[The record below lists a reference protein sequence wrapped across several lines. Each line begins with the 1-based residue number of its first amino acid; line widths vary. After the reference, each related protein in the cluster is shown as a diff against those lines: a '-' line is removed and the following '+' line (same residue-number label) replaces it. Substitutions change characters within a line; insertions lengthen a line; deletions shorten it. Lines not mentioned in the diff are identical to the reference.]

1 MHSDFRYTHTHTH
14 AYTHTHT
21 RTRHAFRHTCALL
34 PGRPGEA
41 FEYDDFQNFAG
52 HFNFTGDARPSFS
65 PPLACPRC
73 AIWDTAPHPIGYEPL
88 QGYTCQAPTWG
99 PSVRRWCYLGVFGQA
114 PCKAAEPVQESLRED
129 LGVDAAGNPL
139 MYYRAECVDNGRML
153 LTPFPPEPR
162 QKGCVWLRSPID
174 IYRAFSTAIQFE
186 VKGIAWDAEHGG
198 GDGLAMV
205 FQNDGVAALGG
216 AGKALAT
223 AQADHFSM
231 DLGIQ
236 NALALEVR
244 TFEEQGF
251 VARSCGAGVAQD
263 PSASICTY
271 TPILRLTAP
280 RRAGPI
286 SLNTSCVRAS
296 AAFNALET
304 SAPVYKF
311 PPLDPQVE
319 LYIYI
324 YMYIYIYIYMYIHIY
339 IYTYMGHL

>member
-1 MHSDFRYTHTHTH
+1 M
-14 AYTHTHT
+14 
-21 RTRHAFRHTCALL
+21 
-34 PGRPGEA
+34 
-41 FEYDDFQNFAG
+41 
-52 HFNFTGDARPSFS
+52 
-65 PPLACPRC
+65 
-73 AIWDTAPHPIGYEPL
+73 
-88 QGYTCQAPTWG
+88 
-99 PSVRRWCYLGVFGQA
+99 RRWCYLGVFGQA

-251 VARSCGAGVAQD
+251 VARSCGAG
-263 PSASICTY
+263 
-271 TPILRLTAP
+271 
-280 RRAGPI
+280 PI

-324 YMYIYIYIYMYIHIY
+324 CM
-339 IYTYMGHL
+339 